1 MVTMNSPELFQ
12 ALKETS
18 SELKKVNDRINGL
31 EEKLN
36 LALLNNSQPSSLLTK
51 REVAR
56 YLNCSERHV
65 TYLLNEKKCLPF
77 MKEGALVKIRYEHL
91 QKYIDSLPPKNLSD

>member
-36 LALLNNSQPSSLLTK
+36 LALSNNHQPSSLLTK

-56 YLNCSERHV
+56 NLNCSERHV
-65 TYLLNEKKCLPF
+65 TYLINEKKCLPF
-77 MKEGALVKIRYEHL
+77 VKEGVLVKIRYEHL
-91 QKYIDSLPPKNLSD
+91 QKYIDSLHPKNLSD

>member
-1 MVTMNSPELFQ
+1 MLSLNSPELIQ
-12 ALKETS
+12 ALKENS
-18 SELKKVNDRINGL
+18 FELKKMNDRINGL

-36 LALLNNSQPSSLLTK
+36 LALSNNSQPSSLLTK
-51 REVAR
+51 SEVAR

-77 MKEGALVKIRYEHL
+77 VKEGVLVKIRYEHL

>member
-1 MVTMNSPELFQ
+1 MLTMNSPELFQ

-36 LALLNNSQPSSLLTK
+36 LALSNNRQPSLLTK
-51 REVAR
+51 SEVAR

-65 TYLLNEKKCLPF
+65 TYLLNEKKCLSYV
-77 MKEGALVKIRYEHL
+77 KEGALVKIRYEHL
-91 QKYIDSLPPKNLSD
+91 QKYIDSLHPKNLSD

>member
-1 MVTMNSPELFQ
+1 MLSMNSPELFQ

-36 LALLNNSQPSSLLTK
+36 LALSNNRQPSLLTK
-51 REVAR
+51 SEVAR
-56 YLNCSERHV
+56 YLNCNERHV

-77 MKEGALVKIRYEHL
+77 LKEGVLVKIRYEHL